1 MLMSVRTELAES
13 ERRRA
18 LRALLRSPLLSSG
31 GETAE
36 EYGLVRRHS
45 DWLKDWLMRFPS
57 WGLQIDQHVA
67 RLRKTPPDLLDDTR
81 SAVDRASGTPFTR
94 RRYALFCLTLAAL
107 EQSDAQITLSQLA
120 QRVVQLIAADPELKA
135 AGLLLDMGNHDER
148 RDFVHALR
156 LLMDAGILRRLDGD
170 ERQFLDRS
178 SASDALY
185 EIHRHTLGAML
196 NISRSP
202 SAVESAADLIEKT
215 EVRTRLIRALLD
227 DPVVYFHDLTERE
240 LNYLEEHRGYLLRQ
254 VSEATGMVAEIRR
267 EGIAMVDDAGDLT
280 DVNLPEE
287 SKDGHIALMLVQW
300 FAESAK
306 TYPGTEIPLSAIEEY
321 VRRKTPES
329 GVETWLTQDALL
341 RLRGLRLIQSTDAGV
356 VPLPACARYAADAG
370 VNESERSDENRE
382 LISD

>member
-67 RLRKTPPDLLDDTR
+67 RLRKAPPDLLDDTR

-94 RRYALFCLTLAAL
+94 RRYALLCLALAAS

-120 QRVVQLIAADPELKA
+120 QRVVQLIAADPELRA
-135 AGLLLDMGNHDER
+135 AGLLLDMDNHDER
-148 RDFVHALR
+148 RDFVHAVR

-178 SASDALY
+178 GVSDALY
-185 EIHRHTLGAML
+185 EIHRPTLGAML
-196 NISRSP
+196 NVFRSP
-202 SAVESAADLIEKT
+202 SAVESAADLIEET
-215 EVRTRLIRALLD
+215 EARVRLTRALLD
-227 DPVVYFHDLTERE
+227 DPIVYFHDLTEEERE
-240 LNYLEEHRGYLLRQ
+240 YLEEHRGYLLRQ
-254 VSEATGMVAEIRR
+254 VCAATGMVAEIRR

-280 DVNLPEE
+280 DVNLPDE
-287 SKDGHIALMLVQW
+287 SKDGNIALMLVQW
-300 FAESAK
+300 FAESAR
-306 TYPGTEIPLSAIEEY
+306 TYPGTAIPVSAVEEY
-321 VRRKTPES
+321 VRRKAPES
-329 GVETWLTQDALL
+329 GAETWLTQDALL
-341 RLRGLRLIQSTDAGV
+341 RLRGLRLIQSMDAGI
-356 VPLPACARYAADAG
+356 VPLPACARYAG
-370 VNESERSDENRE
+370 EPVNESERPDEN
-382 LISD
+382 